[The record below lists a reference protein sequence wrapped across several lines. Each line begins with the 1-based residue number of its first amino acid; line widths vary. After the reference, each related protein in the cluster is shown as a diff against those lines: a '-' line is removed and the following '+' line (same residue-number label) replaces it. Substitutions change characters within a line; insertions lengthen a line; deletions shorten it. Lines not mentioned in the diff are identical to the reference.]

1 MTRTRTRERRS
12 AMRRRCRMRALT
24 LRRAALCQCRHRQS
38 FSPRCES
45 ALLPFARP
53 MCLMST
59 SPSEERAE
67 QAAPLLL
74 TEVEAAVAML
84 IRYTRGAHLLLEF
97 GIQLILTLTRQ

>member
-1 MTRTRTRERRS
+1 
-12 AMRRRCRMRALT
+12 
-24 LRRAALCQCRHRQS
+24 
-38 FSPRCES
+38 
-45 ALLPFARP
+45 
-53 MCLMST
+53 MST

-74 TEVEAAVAML
+74 TEVEAAVAAVAML

>member
-1 MTRTRTRERRS
+1 
-12 AMRRRCRMRALT
+12 
-24 LRRAALCQCRHRQS
+24 
-38 FSPRCES
+38 
-45 ALLPFARP
+45 

-74 TEVEAAVAML
+74 TEVEAAVAAVAML